1 MIGADDNWAML
12 SAGGSVRHTDISPM
26 SSTLNMHFV
35 GLVALAF
42 YGISEKLNFQRQVEL
57 AERRESLSGSIP

>member
-1 MIGADDNWAML
+1 
-12 SAGGSVRHTDISPM
+12 M